1 MRILVQRSLKSSV
14 SVDGKTI
21 GKIDRGLVLL
31 VGFTYG
37 DSEKEIDYLI
47 NKVLHLRIFDDE
59 HGVMN
64 KSILDVGGSILSVSQ
79 FTLYA
84 DTKKGNRPSYVK
96 ALDSI
101 NAVKLY
107 KIFNER
113 LSKYVKVETGEF
125 GAEMKVNIIND
136 GPITIL
142 LEKGCADD
150 KK

>member
-14 SVDGKTI
+14 SVDEKTI

-59 HGVMN
+59 NGVMN

-107 KIFNER
+107 NER
-113 LSKYVKVETGEF
+113 LSKYVKVETGKF
-125 GAEMKVNIIND
+125 GAEMKVNITND